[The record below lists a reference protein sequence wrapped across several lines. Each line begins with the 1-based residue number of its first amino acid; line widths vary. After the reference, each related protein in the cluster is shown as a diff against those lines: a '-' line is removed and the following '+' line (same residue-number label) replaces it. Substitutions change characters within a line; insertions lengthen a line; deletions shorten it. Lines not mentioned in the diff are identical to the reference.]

1 MISND
6 RNEWAMFDQ
15 QQVSRVLRLHE
26 KSYALLR
33 WVKASLRTGRLSFA
47 IVHGA
52 SDSSAAA
59 AREWIGRHLANI
71 PDDARPE
78 QVDVPTFARL
88 FVSFL
93 TTSFQLTTSSVKRV
107 SDCGCYCE
115 FCSYLRAGP
124 GLDVRTPTKKHVAT
138 ALELKRIYLARL
150 ASELTP
156 QPPQA
161 LFEAVLGRSDLREQ
175 LAVATWG
182 AEMLRRSEFSSQGE
196 PVLALWANLPG
207 ITVSQNVTSGSPP
220 ERSATPSGESA
231 RNSRRPEEMN
241 RSRRRK
247 CDDVRETCG
256 HQKLTFPHFRPS
268 SLSL

>member
-1 MISND
+1 
-6 RNEWAMFDQ
+6 
-15 QQVSRVLRLHE
+15 
-26 KSYALLR
+26 LLR

-78 QVDVPTFARL
+78 QVEVPTFAPL

-175 LAVATWG
+175 LAMATWG

-196 PVLALWANLPG
+196 PVLALWREFAWNHGKPKRDFR
-207 ITVSQNVTSGSPP
+207 ITARAICDAERRICEKLAASG
-220 ERSATPSGESA
+220 GDESLQTA
-231 RNSRRPEEMN
+231 
-241 RSRRRK
+241 K
-247 CDDVRETCG
+247 V
-256 HQKLTFPHFRPS
+256 
-268 SLSL
+268 

>member
-1 MISND
+1 
-6 RNEWAMFDQ
+6 MFDE
-15 QQVSRVLRLHE
+15 QQVSRVLGLHE

-33 WVKASLRTGRLSFA
+33 WVKASLRSGRLSFA

-59 AREWIGRHLANI
+59 REWITLHLANI

-93 TTSFQLTTSSVKRV
+93 TTSFKFNENSLNRV

-115 FCSYLRAGP
+115 FCSYLRAGSS
-124 GLDVRTPTKKHVAT
+124 LDVRTPTKKHAAT
-138 ALELKRIYLARL
+138 ALELKRIYLGRL

-156 QPPQA
+156 QPPQ
-161 LFEAVLGRSDLREQ
+161 LLVESVLGRDDLREQ
-175 LAVATWG
+175 IAMATWG

-196 PVLALWANLPG
+196 AVLALWREFAWMQGKPKRDFRISAQAICAAERRLCENLAATG
-207 ITVSQNVTSGSPP
+207 GDESLQ
-220 ERSATPSGESA
+220 SAKG
-231 RNSRRPEEMN
+231 
-241 RSRRRK
+241 
-247 CDDVRETCG
+247 
-256 HQKLTFPHFRPS
+256 
-268 SLSL
+268 